1 MKLYVVEEIYI
12 KYLNRVENKE
22 AYNKNKTRPY
32 IGIVLSI
39 EGREYYAPLSSPK
52 TKHKNM
58 IENISFLKIK
68 NGELGVIN
76 LNNMIPINSNHLK
89 FYQTP
94 NQKHNELLK
103 DQSRWLTNNKKKI
116 VKKAETLYKLA
127 KKRKLPRGIYK
138 VCNNFEQLEK
148 KYEEY
153 LKVELITKEI
163 EVSNKNELER
173 LIETLKDE
181 DYSDEEIQEL
191 LYLVNIDYKSE
202 KGLLN
207 Y

>member
-12 KYLNRVENKE
+12 KYLNRVENKV

-116 VKKAETLYKLA
+116 RTIRKRSRKVK
-127 KKRKLPRGIYK
+127 GIYK

>member
-1 MKLYVVEEIYI
+1 MDTVQRLVILYYYAI
-12 KYLNRVENKE
+12 
-22 AYNKNKTRPY
+22 
-32 IGIVLSI
+32 IGITAQLV
-39 EGREYYAPLSSPK
+39 
-52 TKHKNM
+52 
-58 IENISFLKIK
+58 
-68 NGELGVIN
+68 
-76 LNNMIPINSNHLK
+76 
-89 FYQTP
+89 
-94 NQKHNELLK
+94 
-103 DQSRWLTNNKKKI
+103 I

>member
-1 MKLYVVEEIYI
+1 MVWEI
-12 KYLNRVENKE
+12 EMSDSE
-22 AYNKNKTRPY
+22 
-32 IGIVLSI
+32 
-39 EGREYYAPLSSPK
+39 
-52 TKHKNM
+52 
-58 IENISFLKIK
+58 KIK
-68 NGELGVIN
+68 E
-76 LNNMIPINSNHLK
+76 
-89 FYQTP
+89 
-94 NQKHNELLK
+94 
-103 DQSRWLTNNKKKI
+103 
-116 VKKAETLYKLA
+116 
-127 KKRKLPRGIYK
+127 
-138 VCNNFEQLEK
+138 LEK

>member
-1 MKLYVVEEIYI
+1 
-12 KYLNRVENKE
+12 
-22 AYNKNKTRPY
+22 
-32 IGIVLSI
+32 
-39 EGREYYAPLSSPK
+39 
-52 TKHKNM
+52 
-58 IENISFLKIK
+58 
-68 NGELGVIN
+68 
-76 LNNMIPINSNHLK
+76 
-89 FYQTP
+89 
-94 NQKHNELLK
+94 
-103 DQSRWLTNNKKKI
+103 
-116 VKKAETLYKLA
+116 
-127 KKRKLPRGIYK
+127 
-138 VCNNFEQLEK
+138 
-148 KYEEY
+148 

>member
-12 KYLNRVENKE
+12 KYLNRVENKV

-52 TKHKNM
+52 KHKNM